1 MKYLRFLFYLSLPL
15 LLNSCGLF
23 QPVNTTGDRTSR
35 PSPPRTVNDTGG
47 ATAYIRAD
55 IVSHAEELRG
65 LKYKFGGNNP
75 RQGFDCSGL
84 VLYLY
89 QNAGIDIERVSRE
102 QAKQGRSVPISK
114 AKPGDLVFYK
124 RKGKPVHHVSVIVEA
139 GVNKLVVVHATNS
152 GVIKENVLES
162 RYWEPMIYQVRDIL
176 N

>member
-1 MKYLRFLFYLSLPL
+1 MKQISSLLFVLLPVL
-15 LLNSCGLF
+15 FTGCGLF
-23 QPVNTTGDRTSR
+23 KPADNTGRTR
-35 PSPPRTVNDTGG
+35 APRTTSTRPAGPGG

-55 IVSHAEELRG
+55 IVDHARELLG
-65 LKYKFGGNNP
+65 LKYKYGGNNP
-75 RQGFDCSGL
+75 RQGFDCSGF

-102 QAKQGRSVPISK
+102 QAKQGPSVPINK
-114 AKPGDLVFYK
+114 AKPGDLVFFK
-124 RKGKPVHHVSVIVEA
+124 RKGKAVHHVSVIVEA

-152 GVIKENVLES
+152 GVIREDILES